1 MTAATATPR
10 VMRDRLLK
18 AIDGQSNIRNMV
30 VVVEV
35 ISSLEK
41 YSITKE
47 VLEETRLGKLIND
60 IRKKTKN
67 EDLAKRAKKLLRT
80 WQKLIDPGQGGLVSK
95 ELTGASWSSKGSIH
109 PCSSPPALSKTG
121 SELKARSDFSNCS
134 PNPEPI
140 SNRKRR
146 CDKKEDQT
154 KKPKVA
160 HDDTTQQPSNRLGG
174 SFKIPANTNAHQPSD
189 RDASKYLDSS
199 KSNKVPIHAV
209 KPHPSA
215 SVYSNPPNTLMQQQV
230 RWDKHQPRSPGC
242 LLQHP
247 ESLKQEAVIKKTQS
261 SGNLGVKV
269 EESAQSLNVHTNH
282 SRSANLEFQSRTSS
296 LVDETII
303 NDAVNKK
310 REKYRAKDYV
320 VNLNGPIT
328 EDKSKPV
335 RLKDRRITFDPSTGQ
350 IKHTCPKESSE
361 DQEVSEFQLKPN
373 QPIPPSPFQ
382 QADWKEL
389 SRSEIIQS
397 YLTQQSNILS
407 SSGAPIPGA
416 KLFMSEVCRRAD
428 HQKRNT
434 TETSIL
440 ASDHHVKE
448 LPGVSREI
456 SSEDLSRLQRR
467 RWSGVNGCYDTK
479 GNWYAWTECISL
491 DPHGDESRLNIL
503 PYVCLD

>member
-1 MTAATATPR
+1 MSAATATPQ
-10 VMRDRLLK
+10 VMRDRLLQ
-18 AIDGQSNIRNMV
+18 AIDGQNNIRNMM

-41 YSITKE
+41 CSITKE
-47 VLEETRLGKLIND
+47 VLEETRLGKLVND

-80 WQKLIDPGQGGLVSK
+80 WQKLIDPGQGDLVPK
-95 ELTGASWSSKGSIH
+95 ELTGASRPSKGSIH
-109 PCSSPPALSKTG
+109 SCSSPPALSKTG
-121 SELKARSDFSNCS
+121 SELKARSDFNNYS

-146 CDKKEDQT
+146 CDKKEGQT
-154 KKPKVA
+154 KIPKVA
-160 HDDTTQQPSNRLGG
+160 HDDAKQQPSHGLGG

-189 RDASKYLDSS
+189 RDTSKYLDNS
-199 KSNKVPIHAV
+199 KPNKVPIHAV

-215 SVYSNPPNTLMQQQV
+215 SNPPNTLMQRQV
-230 RWDKHQPRSPGC
+230 RRDKHQPRSPGC
-242 LLQHP
+242 PLQHP
-247 ESLKQEAVIKKTQS
+247 ECLKQEAVLKKPQS
-261 SGNLGVKV
+261 SGNPGVM
-269 EESAQSLNVHTNH
+269 EESAQPLNVHTNL
-282 SRSANLEFQSRTSS
+282 SGFANLGFQSRTSS
-296 LVDETII
+296 LDDETII

-310 REKYRAKDYV
+310 REKYKAKDHV

-328 EDKSKPV
+328 EDKSKPA
-335 RLKDRRITFDPSTGQ
+335 RIKDRRITFDPSTGQ
-350 IKHTCPKESSE
+350 IKFTCPKESSE
-361 DQEVSEFQLKPN
+361 EQEVSKLLLKLS

-382 QADWKEL
+382 QTDWKEL

-397 YLTQQSNILS
+397 YLTQQSNILL
-407 SSGAPIPGA
+407 SGAHTPGA
-416 KLFMSEVCRRAD
+416 NLFMSEVCKRAD

-440 ASDHHVKE
+440 VSDHHVKE
-448 LPGVSREI
+448 LPGVGREI
-456 SSEDLSRLQRR
+456 SSEDLNRLQRR

-479 GNWYAWTECISL
+479 GNWYDWTECISV

>member
-1 MTAATATPR
+1 MSAATATPR
-10 VMRDRLLK
+10 VMRDRLLQ

-80 WQKLIDPGQGGLVSK
+80 WQKLIDPGQDGLVSK
-95 ELTGASWSSKGSIH
+95 ELTGACWSSKGSSY
-109 PCSSPPALSKTG
+109 PCSSLPVLSKTG
-121 SELKARSDFSNCS
+121 SELKARSDFNNCS
-134 PNPEPI
+134 PNSEPM

-146 CDKKEDQT
+146 CDKKEGQT
-154 KKPKVA
+154 KKPRVA
-160 HDDTTQQPSNRLGG
+160 HDDTKQQPSNGLGG
-174 SFKIPANTNAHQPSD
+174 NFKIPANTNAHQPSD
-189 RDASKYLDSS
+189 RNTSKYLDNS
-199 KSNKVPIHAV
+199 KSNKVPVHAV
-209 KPHPSA
+209 KPHASA
-215 SVYSNPPNTLMQQQV
+215 SVYSNPPNMLMQQQV

-247 ESLKQEAVIKKTQS
+247 ESLKQEAVIKKTQT
-261 SGNLGVKV
+261 SGNPGVKA
-269 EESAQSLNVHTNH
+269 EESAQTLNVHINH
-282 SRSANLEFQSRTSS
+282 SGSANLEFQSRTSS
-296 LVDETII
+296 LDDETIT
-303 NDAVNKK
+303 NDAVKMK
-310 REKYRAKDYV
+310 REKYRGKDYV

-335 RLKDRRITFDPSTGQ
+335 RLKDRRITFDPLTGQ
-350 IKHTCPKESSE
+350 IKRICPKESSE
-361 DQEVSEFQLKPN
+361 EQKVSELQLKPN

-382 QADWKEL
+382 QTHWKEQ

-407 SSGAPIPGA
+407 SSGAHN
-416 KLFMSEVCRRAD
+416 LFMSEVCKRAD

-440 ASDHHVKE
+440 VSDHHVKE

-456 SSEDLSRLQRR
+456 SSEDLTRLQRR

-479 GNWYAWTECISL
+479 GNWYDWTECISL
-491 DPHGDESRLNIL
+491 DLHGDESRLNIL